1 MSSVSRVVRSA
12 YITHGRDREGRLRVY
27 TEAPGVRVRPG
38 SPRITSGH
46 VGRHVDADAD
56 ADADADSDA
65 DADAVAASSRVRWQ
79 PE

>member
-1 MSSVSRVVRSA
+1 
-12 YITHGRDREGRLRVY
+12 VY